1 MNSFS
6 DFDIRSLQ
14 DNVFGLLADRWMLV
28 TAGTRDSWNT
38 MTASWG
44 GLGHLWNKD
53 VAFAFVRPTRHTF
66 GFMEREGL
74 YTLSFFSPQWRDAL
88 AVCGKVSGRDNDKA
102 ALTGLKPVETE
113 SGSIIFEQADFA
125 LVCRTMHK
133 QDLDPAGFIDP
144 SIKDHYNND
153 YHRLYIGEII
163 KGLRRAKA

>member
-1 MNSFS
+1 MSALS

-14 DNVFGLLADRWMLV
+14 DNVFSLLADRWMLV
-28 TAGTRDSWNT
+28 SAGTKDSWNT

-74 YTLSFFSPQWRDAL
+74 YTLSFFGPQWRDAL
-88 AVCGKVSGRDNDKA
+88 AICGKVSGRDSDKA
-102 ALTGLKPVETE
+102 ALTGLIPVEAVPGAIT
-113 SGSIIFEQADFA
+113 FEQADFA

-144 SIKDHYNND
+144 AIQDHYSHD

-163 KGLRRAKA
+163 KGLRRAVV

>member
-1 MNSFS
+1 MSSFS
-6 DFDIRSLQ
+6 DFDIRKLH
-14 DNVFGLLADRWMLV
+14 DNVFSLLADRWMLV
-28 TAGTRDSWNT
+28 TAGTRESWNT

-53 VAFAFVRPTRHTF
+53 VAFVFVRPTRHTY
-66 GFMEREGL
+66 GFMERGGQ

-88 AVCGKVSGRDNDKA
+88 AICGKVSGRDNDKA
-102 ALTGLKPVETE
+102 VLTGLKPVETE
-113 SGSIIFEQADFA
+113 SGAIIFEQADFS

-144 SIKDHYNND
+144 SIKEHYNDD

-163 KGLRRAKA
+163 KGLRRAEA

>member
-1 MNSFS
+1 MIQFS
-6 DFDIRSLQ
+6 EFDIRSMK

-28 TAGTRDSWNT
+28 TAGNKDSWNT

-66 GFMEREGL
+66 GFMETAGL
-74 YTLSFFSPQWRDAL
+74 YTLSFFGPQWREAL
-88 AVCGKVSGRDNDKA
+88 AVCGKVSGRDCDKA
-102 ALTGLKPVETE
+102 ALTGLKPLEAA
-113 SGSIIFEQADFA
+113 SGAIIFEQADFA
-125 LVCRTMHK
+125 LVCRTVHK

-144 SIKDHYNND
+144 SIKNHYHDD

-163 KGLRRAKA
+163 KGLRRAEA